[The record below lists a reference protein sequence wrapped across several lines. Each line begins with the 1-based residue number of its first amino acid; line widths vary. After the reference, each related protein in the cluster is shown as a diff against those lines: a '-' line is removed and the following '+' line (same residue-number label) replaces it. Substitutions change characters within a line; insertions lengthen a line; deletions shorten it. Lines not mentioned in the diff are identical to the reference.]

1 MLYSYGPVPC
11 ECLVAVESLQNS
23 GLVLKGVA
31 CLLKLPRIV
40 LTRNL
45 LLMYASLI
53 NRVKK
58 VACILTCTFLVHVT
72 SNGGLYL

>member
-11 ECLVAVESLQNS
+11 ECLVAVKSLQNS
-23 GLVLKGVA
+23 GLMLKGVA

-45 LLMYASLI
+45 LLTYVSLI

-58 VACILTCTFLVHVT
+58 VDVFLLVHF
-72 SNGGLYL
+72 